1 MTKHLDSNT
10 KHFEVLLCYNLMKG
24 VIDKKEKIVSII
36 KPDLFTIG
44 TITLSNLGI
53 FKIVIFNAK
62 INTKDFTFKFM
73 HFERQI

>member
-1 MTKHLDSNT
+1 
-10 KHFEVLLCYNLMKG
+10 MKG
-24 VIDKKEKIVSII
+24 ITDKKEKIFSII

-53 FKIVIFNAK
+53 LNVVIFNEK
-62 INTKDFTFKFM
+62 INIKVLTFKFM

>member
-24 VIDKKEKIVSII
+24 VTDKKEKIVSII

>member
-1 MTKHLDSNT
+1 
-10 KHFEVLLCYNLMKG
+10 MKG
-24 VIDKKEKIVSII
+24 VTDKKEKIVSII

>member
-1 MTKHLDSNT
+1 
-10 KHFEVLLCYNLMKG
+10 MKG
-24 VIDKKEKIVSII
+24 ITDKKEKIFSII

-53 FKIVIFNAK
+53 LNVVIFNEK
-62 INTKDFTFKFM
+62 INIEVLTFKFM